1 MKSRTKRFGVVAVAA
16 GAAVVAVGATV
27 IATAADPVAP
37 EVISATPAETGHENQ
52 GKYTAGDYVLNVH
65 ELNDDGEGMG
75 TTIGPHTAYYSKVL
89 HGNGSWTP
97 TVVKFSVGRDSDAPI
112 VFAYPVPGPGRG
124 VDCVASG
131 TEAAPRVRCE
141 TKVSSRGPR

>member
-1 MKSRTKRFGVVAVAA
+1 MKLRTRRVGVIAVAA
-16 GAAVVAVGATV
+16 GAAVVAIGATV

-37 EVISATPAETGHENQ
+37 EITSATPAEAGHENQ

-75 TTIGPHTAYYSKVL
+75 TTIGAHTVYFSKVL
-89 HGNGSWTP
+89 HGTGSWTP
-97 TVVKFSVGRDSDAPI
+97 TVIKFSVGRDSDAPT
-112 VFAYPVPGPGRG
+112 VFTYPVPGAGKG

-131 TEAAPRVRCE
+131 TEAAPQVRCE
-141 TKVSSRGPR
+141 TKAGS

>member
-1 MKSRTKRFGVVAVAA
+1 MDGKARRVGVIAVAA
-16 GAAVVAVGATV
+16 GAAVVAIGATV
-27 IATAADPVAP
+27 IATAADPVAA
-37 EVISATPAETGHENQ
+37 EVVSATPAEAGHEGQ
-52 GKYTAGDYVLNVH
+52 GKYTAGDYVLTVH
-65 ELNDDGEGMG
+65 ELDDDGEGMG

-89 HGNGSWTP
+89 QGTGSWRP
-97 TVVKFSVGRDSDAPI
+97 TVVEFSAGRDRDAPT

-141 TKVSSRGPR
+141 TKVSSRP